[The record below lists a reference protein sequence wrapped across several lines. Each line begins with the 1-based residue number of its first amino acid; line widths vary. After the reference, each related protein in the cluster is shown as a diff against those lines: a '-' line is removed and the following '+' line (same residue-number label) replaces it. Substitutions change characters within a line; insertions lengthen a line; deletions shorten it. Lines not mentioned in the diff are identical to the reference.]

1 MLSRPGHGLEH
12 IDEGSSAVRALAFE
26 GRKFSLE
33 SLGARRPLTSRAS
46 MMTALID
53 AHIGA
58 LTYALQFNIPTLA
71 NLGWLLSCYF
81 LIRR

>member
-1 MLSRPGHGLEH
+1 
-12 IDEGSSAVRALAFE
+12 
-26 GRKFSLE
+26 
-33 SLGARRPLTSRAS
+33 